1 MITRYVYLLF
11 VDGVFFAKAFSEDL
25 ALHIFQTLKEVSPI
39 GTVLEMRT
47 YKLMEVK
54 KIDK

>member
-1 MITRYVYLLF
+1 MLSRFVYYLF
-11 VDGVFFAKAFSEDL
+11 NNGEFFAKAYSEDV
-25 ALHIFQTLKEVSPI
+25 ALYILQTMKEIFPI

>member
-1 MITRYVYLLF
+1 MITRYVYFLF
-11 VDGVFFAKAFSEDL
+11 VDGVFFTQAFSEDL
-25 ALHIFQTLKEVSPI
+25 ALYFFQTMKEISPI
-39 GTVLEMRT
+39 GAVLEMRT